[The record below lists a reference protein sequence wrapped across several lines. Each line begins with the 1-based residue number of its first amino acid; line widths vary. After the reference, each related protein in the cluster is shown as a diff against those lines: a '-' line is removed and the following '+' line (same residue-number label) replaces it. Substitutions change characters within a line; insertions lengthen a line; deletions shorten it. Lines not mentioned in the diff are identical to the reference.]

1 MPRELDDPTDR
12 PHRGHPGRTA
22 PSRRRVTARLAAVAG
37 LSATVAVA
45 VVGIAVAAPAPADRV
60 RDCVDQAVAE
70 ATARAVT
77 LPAAERD
84 AYLRSAVEAA
94 RTRCAALATTTTS
107 PTTTTTTSPT
117 PTTTTT
123 SPTTTTTTTT
133 TSSTTPT
140 TTTPPA
146 PRPARYEVV
155 ATGVIGTGP
164 QTLEASCDP
173 GDQVVSYRYQ
183 VGNPTGPA
191 ASRRVGVSSTGRT
204 VRLNYEVVG
213 TVADPKT
220 SLTVV
225 CRHTA

>member
-1 MPRELDDPTDR
+1 
-12 PHRGHPGRTA
+12 
-22 PSRRRVTARLAAVAG
+22 VTARLAAVAG

-94 RTRCAALATTTTS
+94 RTRCAALATSTTS
-107 PTTTTTTSPT
+107 

-133 TSSTTPT
+133 TTSPT
-140 TTTPPA
+140 TTTTTTSPTRTTTTTTTSTTSSTTTPA

>member
-1 MPRELDDPTDR
+1 
-12 PHRGHPGRTA
+12 
-22 PSRRRVTARLAAVAG
+22 
-37 LSATVAVA
+37 
-45 VVGIAVAAPAPADRV
+45 
-60 RDCVDQAVAE
+60 
-70 ATARAVT
+70 
-77 LPAAERD
+77 
-84 AYLRSAVEAA
+84 
-94 RTRCAALATTTTS
+94 
-107 PTTTTTTSPT
+107 
-117 PTTTTT
+117 
-123 SPTTTTTTTT
+123 
-133 TSSTTPT
+133 
-140 TTTPPA
+140 
-146 PRPARYEVV
+146 
-155 ATGVIGTGP
+155 VIGTGP

>member
-12 PHRGHPGRTA
+12 PRRGHPGRTA

-60 RDCVDQAVAE
+60 RDCVDQAA
-70 ATARAVT
+70 ADAAARAVT

-94 RTRCAALATTTTS
+94 RTRCAALATSTTS
-107 PTTTTTTSPT
+107 ST
-117 PTTTTT
+117 TTTTT
-123 SPTTTTTTTT
+123 SPTTTTTTTSPTTTT
-133 TSSTTPT
+133 TSSTTTT